1 MLLTQESIDCPF
13 SGWYHCLHLPDTVLL
28 TWHCVINPC
37 LCVLI
42 PSLLSW
48 EIKSK
53 DLLPILDSLGT
64 HGAYNIVGDH
74 FINESSGT
82 KMLNNL
88 RDDLRP
94 MSHNKKNLELEE
106 TLKVM
111 FIKWIKLWGP
121 RTLCQ
126 LSCTTKQNKSLH
138 QIWPSLHVIQEHLFA
153 ASSLCFFSRTKIMQK
168 FYLCITNTWA
178 QRKCWSLWLNV

>member
-1 MLLTQESIDCPF
+1 MTIDTGCF
-13 SGWYHCLHLPDTVLL
+13 TF
-28 TWHCVINPC
+28 TWHCVTYLT
-37 LCVLI
+37 LCYQ
-42 PSLLSW
+42 SLFMCSDSSLSW

-53 DLLPILDSLGT
+53 DLTHPWLLGT

-88 RDDLRP
+88 RDGSQTNEPQIKRI
-94 MSHNKKNLELEE
+94 LEREE

-111 FIKWIKLWGP
+111 FITWINCEGP

-138 QIWPSLHVIQEHLFA
+138 QIWPSLYVIHVHLLQP
-153 ASSLCFFSRTKIMQK
+153 SYLCFFSRTKIMQK

-178 QRKCWSLWLNV
+178 QRKC